1 MSSTGLGT
9 AYANVVDY
17 GAMAIT
23 GSRAEEDANRGF
35 IQAAINSGRHVLFPA
50 GTYRFRGGA
59 ITFLNADQR
68 CTFLAGAILQPAD
81 SSSHVVVS
89 AARQVLTG
97 LRIETPADV
106 AAHSPLLDVQEASG
120 VRFQEPRIS
129 VFTISDSEVG
139 PRCAMRVAGLS
150 GCLLIGGRI
159 SGTAQAHSVGLSFT
173 SSVAGDAD
181 QVAAVGLSIALFAWA
196 VRIGRDARNPT
207 FVGCEFANNV
217 SGAVLVT
224 DDGDVAVALTELA
237 FIRQVGGRFQP
248 GPAVVANATV
258 VRGLALVGC
267 RMYGGAPPRF
277 VAVSADLGTSNPG
290 GAIEGGVV
298 MGCTFGVAVAAT
310 SGGEGQATSKAVA
323 GASSVPPLRVG
334 RTAAVNKSIAGA
346 AQAKSSKSAVAQ
358 GQAQSES
365 DGDCIFEIKGSVTG
379 LVVSGC
385 YSAPDGLR
393 ASAWRIPAGAAL
405 STCCD
410 MFNTWAE
417 ADVALGDNQHLLPR
431 MSTNELGRLTLTADE
446 VSVDTTAIGFFG
458 AAPAASG
465 VVTGSG
471 GPAVRG
477 DRTLSARTAQLVLQQ
492 LVRDLVDLGLVYR

>member
-1 MSSTGLGT
+1 MSSMGLGT

-17 GAMAIT
+17 GALVST
-23 GSRAEEDANRGF
+23 RSRAEEDANRGF

-50 GTYRFRGGA
+50 GTYRFRGGV

-68 CTFLAGAILQPAD
+68 CTFLAGAVLQPAD
-81 SSSHVVVS
+81 SSSYVVVS
-89 AARQVLTG
+89 GARQVLTG

-106 AAHSPLLDVQEASG
+106 AAHSP
-120 VRFQEPRIS
+120 
-129 VFTISDSEVG
+129 
-139 PRCAMRVAGLS
+139 
-150 GCLLIGGRI
+150 
-159 SGTAQAHSVGLSFT
+159 
-173 SSVAGDAD
+173 
-181 QVAAVGLSIALFAWA
+181 
-196 VRIGRDARNPT
+196 
-207 FVGCEFANNV
+207 
-217 SGAVLVT
+217 

-248 GPAVVANATV
+248 GPAVAANATV
-258 VRGLALVGC
+258 VRGLALLGC

-277 VAVSADLGTSNPG
+277 VAVSADLGASNPG

-323 GASSVPPLRVG
+323 
-334 RTAAVNKSIAGA
+334 
-346 AQAKSSKSAVAQ
+346 VAQ

-379 LVVSGC
+379 LVVRGC

-410 MFNTWAE
+410 MFNNWAE

-446 VSVDTTAIGFFG
+446 VRVDATDIGFFG
-458 AAPAASG
+458 APPAASG
-465 VVTGSG
+465 VVTGRG

-477 DRTLSARTAQLVLQQ
+477 DRALSARTAQLVLQQ
-492 LVRDLVDLGLVYR
+492 LVRDLVDLGLVHR

>member
-9 AYANVVDY
+9 AYANVIDY
-17 GAMAIT
+17 GALVST

-35 IQAAINSGRHVLFPA
+35 IQDAINSGRHVLFPA
-50 GTYRFRGGA
+50 GTYRFTGGA

-68 CTFLAGAILQPAD
+68 CTFLAGAILQPGD
-81 SSSHVVVS
+81 SSSYVVVS
-89 AARQVLTG
+89 GPRQVLTG
-97 LRIETPADV
+97 LRLEVPADV
-106 AAHSPLLDVQEASG
+106 AGHSPLLDVKGASG

-139 PRCAMRVAGLS
+139 PRCAVRVAGLS
-150 GCLLIGGRI
+150 GCLLVGGRI

-181 QVAAVGLSIALFAWA
+181 HVAAVGLSIAQFAWA

-207 FVGCEFANNV
+207 FVGCEFANNT

-237 FIRQVGGRFQP
+237 FVRQVGGRFQP

-277 VAVSADLGTSNPG
+277 VGVSADLGARNPG

-298 MGCTFGVAVAAT
+298 MGCTFGVVVAAA
-310 SGGEGQATSKAVA
+310 SGAEGQATSKAVA
-323 GASSVPPLRVG
+323 AGGAQTGSG
-334 RTAAVNKSIAGA
+334 
-346 AQAKSSKSAVAQ
+346 KSAGRAVAP
-358 GQAQSES
+358 GATPAEP
-365 DGDCIFEIKGSVTG
+365 DGDCIFEIKGSATG

-385 YSAPDGLR
+385 SSASDGLR
-393 ASAWRIPAGAAL
+393 ASAWRVPAGAAL
-405 STCCD
+405 SRCCD

-417 ADVALGDNQHLLPR
+417 ADVALGDNEHLLAR
-431 MSTNELGRLTLTADE
+431 MSTNELGRLALTADE
-446 VSVDTTAIGFFG
+446 VSVETTKIGFFG
-458 AAPAASG
+458 ATPAASG
-465 VVTGSG
+465 AVTSRG
-471 GPAVRG
+471 GPALRG
-477 DRTLSARTAQLVLQQ
+477 DRALDARTAQHVLQQ
-492 LVRDLVDLGLVYR
+492 LVVDLVNLGLVHR

>member
-1 MSSTGLGT
+1 VSSMGLGT

-17 GAMAIT
+17 GALVST
-23 GSRAEEDANRGF
+23 RSRAEEDANRGF
-35 IQAAINSGRHVLFPA
+35 IQDAINSGRHVLFPA
-50 GTYRFRGGA
+50 GTYRFSGGA

-68 CTFLAGAILQPAD
+68 CTFLAGAILQPGD

-89 AARQVLTG
+89 GARQVLTG
-97 LRIETPADV
+97 LRIEAPAEV

-129 VFTISDSEVG
+129 VFTIADSEVG
-139 PRCAMRVAGLS
+139 PRCAVRVAGLA
-150 GCLLIGGRI
+150 GCLFIGGRI

-173 SSVAGDAD
+173 SSVAGGAD
-181 QVAAVGLSIALFAWA
+181 QVAAVGLGIALFAWA

-207 FVGCEFANNV
+207 FVGCEFADNV

-237 FIRQVGGRFQP
+237 FVRQVGGRFQP
-248 GPAVVANATV
+248 SPAVAANATV

-298 MGCTFGVAVAAT
+298 MGCTFGVA
-310 SGGEGQATSKAVA
+310 A
-323 GASSVPPLRVG
+323 G
-334 RTAAVNKSIAGA
+334 NKSIAGA
-346 AQAKSSKSAVAQ
+346 AQAKSRKIAVAQ

-431 MSTNELGRLTLTADE
+431 LSTNELGRLTLTADE
-446 VSVDTTAIGFFG
+446 VSVDTTKIGFFG
-458 AAPAASG
+458 ATPAASG
-465 VVTGSG
+465 VVTGRG

-477 DRTLSARTAQLVLQQ
+477 DRALSARTAQLVLEQ
-492 LVRDLVDLGLVYR
+492 LVRDLVDLGLVHR